1 MNEYQ
6 IIEFKDNNIELSVN
20 VSPNEETVWLTKDQM
35 AILFDRD
42 RTVISK
48 HINNIYREGELDKE
62 STCAKN
68 AHMGI
73 LGVQNYI
80 VELYNLDV
88 VISVGYRVK
97 SKNGTIFRKWA
108 NSILK
113 EFLLKGYVINENR
126 TLITDE
132 NYINLI
138 NRIDSIDSRLHKIED
153 NEQYCRKEKLI
164 IDGEIFDGVSYLEN
178 IVSNANNKI
187 LLIDPY
193 VDSMALNVLKNI
205 KDNVIIRII
214 TSSKAKL
221 SNKDIS
227 LFKKQYNK
235 SIKLSFNN
243 SFHDRYLFIDEK
255 VFHFGSSINYL
266 GNKLSQISEVEDLDI
281 INYLRMRVE
290 Y

>member
-6 IIEFKDNNIELSVN
+6 IIKFKNNSIELSVN
-20 VSPNEETVWLTKDQM
+20 VSPNEETVWLTKEQM

-42 RTVISK
+42 RSVISR
-48 HINNIYREGELDKE
+48 HINNIYEEGELN
-62 STCAKN
+62 KN
-68 AHMGI
+68 TSVHFLHI
-73 LGVQNYI
+73 SDNNPKNRPP
-80 VELYNLDV
+80 EFYNLDV
-88 VISVGYRVK
+88 IISVGYRVK

-108 NSILK
+108 NSVLK
-113 EFLLKGYVINENR
+113 EYLLKGYVINERR
-126 TLITDE
+126 TLITNE
-132 NYINLI
+132 NYISLI
-138 NRIDSIDSRLHKIED
+138 NRIDSMDSRLHKIED

-193 VDSMALNVLKNI
+193 VDSMALNVLKNT

-214 TSSKAKL
+214 TSPKARL
-221 SNKDIS
+221 SNEDIS

-235 SIKLSFNN
+235 SIILSINDQ
-243 SFHDRYLFIDEK
+243 FHDRYLFIDEK
-255 VFHFGSSINYL
+255 VFHLGSSINYL

>member
-20 VSPNEETVWLTKDQM
+20 VSPNEETVWLTKEQM

-42 RTVISK
+42 RSVISR
-48 HINNIYREGELDKE
+48 HINNIYEDGELDKNT
-62 STCAKN
+62 SVHFLHISDNNPKN
-68 AHMGI
+68 RPP
-73 LGVQNYI
+73 
-80 VELYNLDV
+80 ELYNLDV
-88 VISVGYRVK
+88 IISVGYRVK

-108 NSILK
+108 NSVLK
-113 EFLLKGYVINENR
+113 EYLLKGYVINERR
-126 TLITDE
+126 TLITNE
-132 NYINLI
+132 NYISLI

-153 NEQYCRKEKLI
+153 NEQYYRKEKLI
-164 IDGEIFDGVSYLEN
+164 IDGEIFDGVSYLEG

-221 SNKDIS
+221 SNEDIS

-235 SIKLSFNN
+235 PILLSINDQ
-243 SFHDRYLFIDEK
+243 FHDRYLFIDEK
-255 VFHFGSSINYL
+255 VFHLGSSINYL

-281 INYLRMRVE
+281 INYLRNRVE

>member
-20 VSPNEETVWLTKDQM
+20 VSPNEETVWLTKEQM

-42 RTVISK
+42 RSVISR
-48 HINNIYREGELDKE
+48 HINNIYEEGELDKNT
-62 STCAKN
+62 SVHFLHISYNNPKN
-68 AHMGI
+68 RPP
-73 LGVQNYI
+73 
-80 VELYNLDV
+80 ELYNLDV
-88 VISVGYRVK
+88 IISVGYRVK

-153 NEQYCRKEKLI
+153 NEQYYRKEKLI
-164 IDGEIFDGVSYLEN
+164 IDGEIFDGVSYLEG

-205 KDNVIIRII
+205 KDNIEVRII
-214 TSSKAKL
+214 TSPKAKL

-235 SIKLSFNN
+235 PILLSINDQ
-243 SFHDRYLFIDEK
+243 FHDRYLFIDEK
-255 VFHFGSSINYL
+255 VFHLGSSINYL

-281 INYLRMRVE
+281 INYLRNRVE

>member
-20 VSPNEETVWLTKDQM
+20 VSPNEETVWLTKEQM

-42 RTVISK
+42 RSVISR
-48 HINNIYREGELDKE
+48 HINNIYEEGELDKNT
-62 STCAKN
+62 SVHFLHISDNNPKN
-68 AHMGI
+68 RPP
-73 LGVQNYI
+73 
-80 VELYNLDV
+80 ELYNLDV
-88 VISVGYRVK
+88 IISVGYRVK

-108 NSILK
+108 NSVLK
-113 EFLLKGYVINENR
+113 EYLLKGYVINERR
-126 TLITDE
+126 TLITNE
-132 NYINLI
+132 NYISLI

-205 KDNVIIRII
+205 KDNIEVRII
-214 TSSKAKL
+214 TSPKAKL

-227 LFKKQYNK
+227 LFKKQYDK
-235 SIKLSFNN
+235 LIILSINDQ
-243 SFHDRYLFIDEK
+243 FHDRYLFIDEK
-255 VFHFGSSINYL
+255 VFHLGSSINYL

-281 INYLRMRVE
+281 INYLRSRVK

>member
-68 AHMGI
+68 AHMGT

-88 VISVGYRVK
+88 IISVGYRVK

-108 NSILK
+108 NSVLK
-113 EFLLKGYVINENR
+113 EYLLKGYVINERR
-126 TLITDE
+126 TLITNE

-153 NEQYCRKEKLI
+153 NEQYYRKEKLI
-164 IDGEIFDGVSYLEN
+164 IDGEIFDGVSYLEG
-178 IVSNANNKI
+178 IVSNANNKL

-205 KDNVIIRII
+205 KDNIEVRII
-214 TSSKAKL
+214 TSPKAKL

-235 SIKLSFNN
+235 PILLSINDQ
-243 SFHDRYLFIDEK
+243 FHDRYLFIDEK
-255 VFHFGSSINYL
+255 VFHLGSSINYL

-281 INYLRMRVE
+281 INYLRSRVK

>member
-20 VSPNEETVWLTKDQM
+20 VPPNEETVWLTKDQM

-68 AHMGI
+68 AHMGT

-108 NSILK
+108 NSVLK

-132 NYINLI
+132 NYISLI
-138 NRIDSIDSRLHKIED
+138 KRIDSIDSRLHKIED
-153 NEQYCRKEKLI
+153 NEQYYRKEKLI
-164 IDGEIFDGVSYLEN
+164 IDGEIFDGVSYLEG

-221 SNKDIS
+221 SNEDIS

-235 SIKLSFNN
+235 SIKFSFNN

-255 VFHFGSSINYL
+255 VFHLGSSINYL

>member
-20 VSPNEETVWLTKDQM
+20 VSPNEETVWLTKEQM

-42 RTVISK
+42 RSVISR
-48 HINNIYREGELDKE
+48 HINNIYEEGELDKNT
-62 STCAKN
+62 SVHFLHICDNNPKN
-68 AHMGI
+68 RPP
-73 LGVQNYI
+73 
-80 VELYNLDV
+80 ELYNLDV

-108 NSILK
+108 NSVLK
-113 EFLLKGYVINENR
+113 EYLLKGYVINERR
-126 TLITDE
+126 TLITNE
-132 NYINLI
+132 NYISLI

-153 NEQYCRKEKLI
+153 NEQYYRKEKLI

-205 KDNVIIRII
+205 KDNIEVRII
-214 TSSKAKL
+214 TSPKAKL
-221 SNKDIS
+221 SNEDIS

-255 VFHFGSSINYL
+255 VFHLGSSINYL